1 MTPYELMIKT
11 NHNLIKG
18 IQLTDNEKLD
28 IVNLFLAERS
38 TPEQIKR
45 FFKYNNNIDNN
56 GRRMYPVFYIPTYN
70 EGKKL
75 KTIFNQTPI
84 THILSANMY
93 ELEILRL
100 LYKFA
105 PKNEIV
111 EKMVYETLKRLKSTC
126 FGICDDGFGECFDT
140 H

>member
-1 MTPYELMIKT
+1 MIPYELMIKT

-56 GRRMYPVFYIPTYN
+56 GRRMYPVF
-70 EGKKL
+70 
-75 KTIFNQTPI
+75 
-84 THILSANMY
+84 
-93 ELEILRL
+93 
-100 LYKFA
+100 
-105 PKNEIV
+105 
-111 EKMVYETLKRLKSTC
+111 
-126 FGICDDGFGECFDT
+126 
-140 H
+140 